1 MSVRMFRLKRRL
13 SWPRENCAAIVERA
27 RRVQQRP
34 TSHAPVFQVSDLVAL
49 LVISVVLIL
58 IVGFAFDAISVEK
71 ARELPRFVH
80 VIADWLSYFGKSQW
94 ELVPA
99 GVLVLV
105 LICGR
110 WSIVPAPVR
119 TAWAEI
125 GALAFYIFWAI
136 AGSGIIVN
144 ILKQIIG
151 RGRPPTFD
159 EYGALVLHPFEFV
172 HRFQSFPSGHS
183 TTAGALI
190 AIGFLVFPRWRLV
203 FLLFGLFMAGSRVV
217 VAAHYPSDV
226 LAGLIFGYAFSL
238 WLAGRFA
245 ASGWA
250 FARGSTGSI
259 RARTAA
265 IEAATATPARIAIL
279 FAGLLDALAGRRI
292 WIAALKSI
300 GDGSDDDA
308 RFQRDRRGNS

>member
-1 MSVRMFRLKRRL
+1 LSYWKFRLSRRL
-13 SWPRENCAAIVERA
+13 SWPRENCAAILERA
-27 RRVQQRP
+27 RRVQARP
-34 TSHAPVFQVSDLVAL
+34 TTHAPVFQISDLIAL

-58 IVGFAFDAISVEK
+58 IVGFAFDAVSVER
-71 ARELPRFVH
+71 ARQLPRFVYE
-80 VIADWLSYFGKSQW
+80 IADWLSYFGKSQW
-94 ELVPA
+94 QLVPA

-110 WSIVPAPVR
+110 WSIVPAWVR
-119 TAWAEI
+119 TAWAEV
-125 GALAFYIFWAI
+125 GALSFYIFWAI
-136 AGSGIIVN
+136 AGSGILVN

-159 EYGALVLHPFEFV
+159 ELGPLALQPFEFV

-183 TTAGALI
+183 TTAGAII
-190 AIGFLVFPRWRLV
+190 AIGFFVFPRWKLL

-245 ASGWA
+245 AAGWA

-265 IEAATATPARIAIL
+265 IRAATATPPRIAL
-279 FAGLLDALAGRRI
+279 FFAGLLDALAGRRI

-300 GDGSDDDA
+300 GDSSDDGA
-308 RFQRDRRGNS
+308 RTQRDHRGST